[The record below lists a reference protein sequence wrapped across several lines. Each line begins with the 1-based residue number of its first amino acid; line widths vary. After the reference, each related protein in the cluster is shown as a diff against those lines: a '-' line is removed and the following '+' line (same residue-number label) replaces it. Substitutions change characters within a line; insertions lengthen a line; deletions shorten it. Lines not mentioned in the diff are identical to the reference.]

1 MFNTYIT
8 VLLLCVQVNVFE
20 EILERGKCLH
30 VK

>member
-1 MFNTYIT
+1 MFNTHII

-20 EILERGKCLH
+20 EVLEREKCLH